1 MSMAIVAV
9 VGAATPMIVGGI
21 NAATANR
28 KAKLAEAKQRQLEQQ
43 LKNFEQNR
51 QAVINQADNI
61 RALKSQ
67 VFNPYANLA
76 VATKAADQQIQ
87 QTDQALA
94 NTLDSINR
102 AGTGAGSATALAQM
116 AAKSKAQ
123 ISASLEKQEVA
134 NQKLRL
140 EGEAG
145 VQEAKMKLEQ
155 SALAEEAAAWGRQE
169 ERDLTTLD
177 RLASLGQNQQAQA
190 MAYGQQAT
198 DALMGGIESGISL
211 GTTLAKQ
218 IES

>member
-1 MSMAIVAV
+1 MSMAIVAA
-9 VGAATPMIVGGI
+9 VGAATPMIIGGI

-145 VQEAKMKLEQ
+145 VQEAKMNLEQ
-155 SALAEEAAAWGRQE
+155 AALNEEVAAYGRQE

-198 DALMGGIESGISL
+198 ESLMGGIESGINL
-211 GTTLAKQ
+211 GTQLAKQ
-218 IES
+218 IEG

>member
-1 MSMAIVAV
+1 MSMAIVAA
-9 VGAATPMIVGGI
+9 VGAATPMIIGGI

-155 SALAEEAAAWGRQE
+155 AALKEEVAAYDRQE

-177 RLASLGQNQQAQA
+177 RLATLGQNQQAQA

-198 DALMGGIESGISL
+198 DALMGGIESGVSL
-211 GTTLAKQ
+211 GTTLAGQ
-218 IES
+218 IEN

>member
-1 MSMAIVAV
+1 MSMAIVAA
-9 VGAATPMIVGGI
+9 VGAATPMIIGGI

-155 SALAEEAAAWGRQE
+155 SALAEEGAAWGRQE

-190 MAYGQQAT
+190 MAYGQDAT
-198 DALMGGIESGISL
+198 QALMGGIESGINL
-211 GTTLAKQ
+211 GTQLAKQ
-218 IES
+218 IE

>member
-1 MSMAIVAV
+1 MSMAIVAA
-9 VGAATPMIVGGI
+9 VGAATPMIIGGI

-145 VQEAKMKLEQ
+145 VQEAKMNLEQ
-155 SALAEEAAAWGRQE
+155 AALNEEVAAYGRQE

-190 MAYGQQAT
+190 MAYGQDAT
-198 DALMGGIESGISL
+198 QSLMGGIESGINL
-211 GTTLAKQ
+211 GTQLAKQ
-218 IES
+218 IE

>member
-1 MSMAIVAV
+1 MSMAIVAA
-9 VGAATPMIVGGI
+9 VGAATPMIIGGI

-155 SALAEEAAAWGRQE
+155 AALKEEVAAYDRQE

-177 RLASLGQNQQAQA
+177 RLATLGQNQQAQA
-190 MAYGQQAT
+190 MAYGQDAT
-198 DALMGGIESGISL
+198 QSLMGGIESGVSL
-211 GTTLAKQ
+211 GTTLAGQ
-218 IES
+218 IEN

>member
-1 MSMAIVAV
+1 MSMAIVAA
-9 VGAATPMIVGGI
+9 VGAATPMIIGGI

-145 VQEAKMKLEQ
+145 VQEAKMNLEQ
-155 SALAEEAAAWGRQE
+155 AALREEGAAWARQE

-190 MAYGQQAT
+190 MAYGQDAT
-198 DALMGGIESGISL
+198 QSLMGGIESGINL
-211 GTTLAKQ
+211 GTQLAKQ
-218 IES
+218 IE

>member
-1 MSMAIVAV
+1 MSMAIVAA
-9 VGAATPMIVGGI
+9 VGAATPMIIGGI

-145 VQEAKMKLEQ
+145 VQEAKMNLEKA
-155 SALAEEAAAWGRQE
+155 ALKEEAAAWGRQE

>member
-1 MSMAIVAV
+1 M
-9 VGAATPMIVGGI
+9 
-21 NAATANR
+21 
-28 KAKLAEAKQRQLEQQ
+28 
-43 LKNFEQNR
+43 
-51 QAVINQADNI
+51 
-61 RALKSQ
+61 
-67 VFNPYANLA
+67 FNPYANLA

-145 VQEAKMKLEQ
+145 VQEAKMNLEQ
-155 SALAEEAAAWGRQE
+155 AALREEGAAWARQE

-190 MAYGQQAT
+190 MAYGQDAT
-198 DALMGGIESGISL
+198 QSLMGGIESGINL
-211 GTTLAKQ
+211 GTQLAKQ
-218 IES
+218 IE

>member
-1 MSMAIVAV
+1 MSMAIVAA

-21 NAATANR
+21 NAAIANK

-61 RALKSQ
+61 RSLKSQ

-155 SALAEEAAAWGRQE
+155 AALSEEVAAYGRQE

-190 MAYGQQAT
+190 MAYGQDAT
-198 DALMGGIESGISL
+198 QSLMGGIESGINL
-211 GTTLAKQ
+211 GTQLAKQ
-218 IES
+218 IE

>member
-1 MSMAIVAV
+1 MSMAIVAA
-9 VGAATPMIVGGI
+9 VGAATPMIIGGI

-155 SALAEEAAAWGRQE
+155 EALKEEGAAWGRQE

-190 MAYGQQAT
+190 MAYGQDAT
-198 DALMGGIESGISL
+198 QSLMGGIESGINL
-211 GTTLAKQ
+211 GTQLAKQ
-218 IES
+218 IE

>member
-1 MSMAIVAV
+1 MSMAIVAA
-9 VGAATPMIVGGI
+9 VGAATPMIIGGI

-155 SALAEEAAAWGRQE
+155 AALSEEVAAYGRQE

-190 MAYGQQAT
+190 MAYGQGAT
-198 DALMGGIESGISL
+198 QSLMGGIESGINL
-211 GTTLAKQ
+211 GTQLAKQ
-218 IES
+218 IE

>member
-1 MSMAIVAV
+1 MSMAIVAA
-9 VGAATPMIVGGI
+9 VGTATPMIVGGI
-21 NAATANR
+21 NAAIANK

-61 RALKSQ
+61 RSLKSQ

-145 VQEAKMKLEQ
+145 VQEAKMQLEQ
-155 SALAEEAAAWGRQE
+155 AALSEEVAAYGRQE

-190 MAYGQQAT
+190 MAYGQDAT
-198 DALMGGIESGISL
+198 QSLMGGIESGINL
-211 GTTLAKQ
+211 GTQLAKQ
-218 IES
+218 IE

>member
-1 MSMAIVAV
+1 MSMAIVAA

-145 VQEAKMKLEQ
+145 VQEAKMNLEQ
-155 SALAEEAAAWGRQE
+155 AALNEEVAAYGRQE

-190 MAYGQQAT
+190 MAYGQDAT
-198 DALMGGIESGISL
+198 QSLMGGIESGINL
-211 GTTLAKQ
+211 GTQLAKQ
-218 IES
+218 IE

>member
-1 MSMAIVAV
+1 MSMAIVAA

-145 VQEAKMKLEQ
+145 VQEAKMNLEKA
-155 SALAEEAAAWGRQE
+155 ALKEEAAAWGRQE

>member
-1 MSMAIVAV
+1 MSMAIVAA
-9 VGAATPMIVGGI
+9 VGAATPMIIGGI

-155 SALAEEAAAWGRQE
+155 EALKEEGAAWGRQE

-218 IES
+218 IEN

>member
-1 MSMAIVAV
+1 MSMAIVAA

-140 EGEAG
+140 E
-145 VQEAKMKLEQ
+145 
-155 SALAEEAAAWGRQE
+155 
-169 ERDLTTLD
+169 
-177 RLASLGQNQQAQA
+177 
-190 MAYGQQAT
+190 
-198 DALMGGIESGISL
+198 
-211 GTTLAKQ
+211 
-218 IES
+218 

>member
-1 MSMAIVAV
+1 MSMAIVAA
-9 VGAATPMIVGGI
+9 VGAATPMIIGGI

-155 SALAEEAAAWGRQE
+155 EALKEEGAAWGRQE

-190 MAYGQQAT
+190 MAYGQGAT
-198 DALMGGIESGISL
+198 QSLMGGIESGINL
-211 GTTLAKQ
+211 GTQLAKQ
-218 IES
+218 IE

>member
-1 MSMAIVAV
+1 MSMAIVAA
-9 VGAATPMIVGGI
+9 VGAATPMIIGGI

-145 VQEAKMKLEQ
+145 VQEAKMNLEQ
-155 SALAEEAAAWGRQE
+155 AALNEEVAAYGRQE

-190 MAYGQQAT
+190 MAYGQDAT
-198 DALMGGIESGISL
+198 QSLMGGIESGINL
-211 GTTLAKQ
+211 GTQLISIKN
-218 IES
+218 

>member
-1 MSMAIVAV
+1 MSMAIVAA

-21 NAATANR
+21 NAAIANK

-61 RALKSQ
+61 RSLKSQ

-145 VQEAKMKLEQ
+145 VQEAKMQLEQ
-155 SALAEEAAAWGRQE
+155 AALSEEVAAYGRQE

-190 MAYGQQAT
+190 MAYGQDAT
-198 DALMGGIESGISL
+198 QSLMGGIESGINL
-211 GTTLAKQ
+211 GTQLAKQ
-218 IES
+218 IE

>member
-1 MSMAIVAV
+1 MSMAIVAA
-9 VGAATPMIVGGI
+9 VGAATPMIIGGI

-155 SALAEEAAAWGRQE
+155 AALKEEVAAYDRQE

-190 MAYGQQAT
+190 MAYGQDAT
-198 DALMGGIESGISL
+198 QSLMGGIESGINL
-211 GTTLAKQ
+211 GTQLAKQ
-218 IES
+218 IE

>member
-1 MSMAIVAV
+1 MSMAIVAA

-21 NAATANR
+21 NAAIANK

-61 RALKSQ
+61 RSLKSQ

-155 SALAEEAAAWGRQE
+155 AALSEEVAAYGRQE
-169 ERDLTTLD
+169 ERDLATLD
-177 RLASLGQNQQAQA
+177 RLASLGQNQEAQA
-190 MAYGQQAT
+190 MAYRQDAT
-198 DALMGGIESGISL
+198 QSLMGGIESGINL
-211 GTTLAKQ
+211 GTQLAKQ
-218 IES
+218 IEQ

>member
-1 MSMAIVAV
+1 MSMAIVAA
-9 VGAATPMIVGGI
+9 VGAATPMIIGGI

-155 SALAEEAAAWGRQE
+155 SALAEEGAAWGRQE

-190 MAYGQQAT
+190 MAYGQDAT
-198 DALMGGIESGISL
+198 QSLMGGIESGINL
-211 GTTLAKQ
+211 GTQLAKQ
-218 IES
+218 IE

>member
-1 MSMAIVAV
+1 MAIVAA
-9 VGAATPMIVGGI
+9 VGAATPMIIGGI

-155 SALAEEAAAWGRQE
+155 AALKEEAAAWGRQE

>member
-1 MSMAIVAV
+1 
-9 VGAATPMIVGGI
+9 MIIGGI

-155 SALAEEAAAWGRQE
+155 AALKEEGAAWGRQE

-198 DALMGGIESGISL
+198 DALMGGIESGVSL
-211 GTTLAKQ
+211 GTTLAGQ
-218 IES
+218 IEN

>member
-1 MSMAIVAV
+1 MSMAIVAA

-155 SALAEEAAAWGRQE
+155 AALKEEAAAWGRQE